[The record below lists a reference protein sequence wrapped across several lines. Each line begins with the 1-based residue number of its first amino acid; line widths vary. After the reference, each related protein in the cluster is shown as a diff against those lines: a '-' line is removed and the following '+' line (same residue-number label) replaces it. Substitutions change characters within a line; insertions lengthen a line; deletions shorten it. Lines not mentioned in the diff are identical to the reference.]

1 MRPSAFTDG
10 NLHPD
15 LAIAAR
21 APASMRPSA
30 FTDGNSGVAERSA
43 KRPYGQHAVQGKSS
57 SAMTSEVNDARY
69 LAGDLSRIQRF
80 RAARE
85 DRATRRLMTLVR
97 CAVNAPQP
105 QSSTTKTMT
114 TTRASSHCASC
125 FNARSIGAQLTR
137 RQWILA
143 GSDSSYRQLR
153 SFSRDLHAFF
163 SERVQQTATDRWL
176 PIVHD
181 VRRR

>member
-1 MRPSAFTDG
+1 
-10 NLHPD
+10 
-15 LAIAAR
+15 
-21 APASMRPSA
+21 
-30 FTDGNSGVAERSA
+30 
-43 KRPYGQHAVQGKSS
+43 
-57 SAMTSEVNDARY
+57 MTSEVNDARY

-105 QSSTTKTMT
+105 QSSTTKTMTTTT